1 MNKIQ
6 TLIDNGVITDD
17 DIQEYI
23 VSNQMD
29 DYDEQTDVITDER
42 DYEQELHPEYIIAST
57 NLMMQ
62 ETMVFCADADGHI
75 TSYGGLNSIALKHGQ
90 EYWEDA
96 FAAVIPLNTNEHK
109 YIYVRTLETERNI
122 HNLFR
127 RIDTSDAVII

>member
-29 DYDEQTDVITDER
+29 DYDEQTDVMTDER

-57 NLMMQ
+57 NLMLQ
-62 ETMVFCADADGHI
+62 ETKVFCSNANGEI

>member
-42 DYEQELHPEYIIAST
+42 DYEQELHPEYVIAST

-75 TSYGGLNSIALKHGQ
+75 TSYGGLNSIALRHGQ

-96 FAAVIPLNTNEHK
+96 FAAVVPLNTDKHK
-109 YIYVRTLETERNI
+109 YIYIRTLDSDKNI

-127 RIDTSDAVII
+127 RINTSDAVII